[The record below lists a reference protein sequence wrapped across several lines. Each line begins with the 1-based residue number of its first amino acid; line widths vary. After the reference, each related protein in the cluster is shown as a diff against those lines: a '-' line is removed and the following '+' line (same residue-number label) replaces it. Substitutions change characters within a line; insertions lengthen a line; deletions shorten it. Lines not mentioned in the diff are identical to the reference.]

1 MKDIYDKH
9 LRYTSL
15 SRCEQ
20 LGRYIAE
27 SGDTVRG
34 AAKIFGVSK
43 STVHKDLTKVLKQE
57 NLSLYK
63 EVSKVLLKNKEERHI
78 RGGLATKDKYDHL
91 KLLKDGTK

>member
-1 MKDIYDKH
+1 MYEEH
-9 LRYTSL
+9 LRYTQL

-43 STVHKDLTKVLKQE
+43 STVHKDLTKVLKEE

-63 EVSKVLLKNKEERHI
+63 EVSKVLLKNKQERHL

-91 KLLKDGTK
+91 KLLKNASR

>member
-1 MKDIYDKH
+1 MYEEH
-9 LRYTSL
+9 LRYTQL

-27 SGDTVRG
+27 SRDTVRG

>member
-1 MKDIYDKH
+1 M
-9 LRYTSL
+9 
-15 SRCEQ
+15 
-20 LGRYIAE
+20 AE
-27 SGDTVRG
+27 SRDTVRG